1 MASPHVPFSVL
12 IDSECPLCSREA
24 RFMRRM
30 DRDRGH
36 LVLVEERKKPRIQRS
51 AREPLVTYRGYAAD
65 FSSEVRPTGR
75 RLAPFVG
82 LLRYTELLYSCSDAA
97 ATQCTIASRTPLTE
111 IFRWLLAPTGWPVL
125 RPLFDLAYRA
135 FARVRPML
143 SRRAPSC
150 DDGRCRP
157 GPTS

>member
-1 MASPHVPFSVL
+1 VDIADPSFDPSVYGRSL
-12 IDSECPLCSREA
+12 EQLMGTIHGVGPD
-24 RFMRRM
+24 
-30 DRDRGH
+30 G
-36 LVLVEERKKPRIQRS
+36 VLVSGVEVFRR
-51 AREPLVTYRGYAAD
+51 AYAA
-65 FSSEVRPTGR
+65 
-75 RLAPFVG
+75 VG
-82 LLRYTELLYSCSDAA
+82 LG
-97 ATQCTIASRTPLTE
+97 
-111 IFRWLLAPTGWPVL
+111 WLLAPTGWPVL